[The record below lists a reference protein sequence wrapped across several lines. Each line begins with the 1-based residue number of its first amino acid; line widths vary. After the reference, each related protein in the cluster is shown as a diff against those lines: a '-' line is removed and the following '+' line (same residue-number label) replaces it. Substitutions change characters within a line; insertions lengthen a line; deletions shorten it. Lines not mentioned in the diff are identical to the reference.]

1 MELRHLKAFLAV
13 AEELHFGRAA
23 KRLQMAQPPLSQ
35 QIRQLEKELGV
46 QLFRRNTR
54 SVRLTGAGETFLD
67 PVRTVLDDL
76 DTAVRAA
83 RSAGRGEYGRVT
95 IGFAGASSHETLP
108 RLTRAV
114 RAAHPGL
121 ELVMTGQTYANVAL
135 SRVADGSLDLGF
147 VRLPVTRPG
156 VEHRVIDEE
165 ELLCA
170 LPFDHP
176 LARYEAV
183 PLGELADEPFVSFP
197 ANSGS
202 TVRDAMTEACESAG
216 FTPRVVQEAPDSYTI
231 MALVAAGVG
240 ITLTVTSVRHIQQS
254 GLVYR
259 PLTGPPIR
267 RQAALAWRADNP
279 SAALHAVLAVARD
292 ALPTPVRGPGGGPIE
307 TTGLSIR
314 GASGIGPTQ
323 SPDAKVTPLPV
334 TPPPAPSPSP

>member
-1 MELRHLKAFLAV
+1 MELRHLNAFLAV

-35 QIRQLEKELGV
+35 QIRQLERELGV

-54 SVRLTGAGETFLD
+54 SVRLTSAGESFLE

-108 RLTRAV
+108 QLTRAV

-121 ELVMTGQTYANVAL
+121 ELVMTGQTYANTAL

-156 VEHRVIDEE
+156 VAHRVIDEE
-165 ELLCA
+165 ELVCA
-170 LPFDHP
+170 LPSDHP
-176 LARYEAV
+176 LARRGTV
-183 PLGELADEPFVSFP
+183 PLDVLVGEPFVSFP

-231 MALVAAGVG
+231 LALVAAGVG
-240 ITLTVTSVRHIQQS
+240 VTLTVTSVQHIQQN

-259 PLTGPPIR
+259 PIAGPPIR
-267 RQAALAWRADNP
+267 LRAALAWRSDNP
-279 SAALHAVLAVARD
+279 SAALRAVLAVAEE
-292 ALPTPVRGPGGGPIE
+292 ALPTP
-307 TTGLSIR
+307 
-314 GASGIGPTQ
+314 TQ
-323 SPDAKVTPLPV
+323 TPD
-334 TPPPAPSPSP
+334 

>member
-1 MELRHLKAFLAV
+1 MELRHLNAFLAV

-46 QLFRRNTR
+46 QLFHRNTR
-54 SVRLTGAGETFLD
+54 SVRLTSAGESFLE

-83 RSAGRGEYGRVT
+83 RSAGTGEYGRVT

-121 ELVMTGQTYANVAL
+121 ELVMTGQTYANTAL
-135 SRVADGSLDLGF
+135 SRVADGTLDLGF

-156 VEHRVIDEE
+156 VAHRVIDEE
-165 ELLCA
+165 ELVCA
-170 LPFDHP
+170 LPSDHP
-176 LARYEAV
+176 LARRETVPPAV
-183 PLGELADEPFVSFP
+183 LAGEPFVSFP

-202 TVRDAMTEACESAG
+202 TVRDAMTEACEGAG
-216 FTPRVVQEAPDSYTI
+216 FTPRIVQEAPDSYTI
-231 MALVAAGVG
+231 LALVAAGVG
-240 ITLTVTSVRHIQQS
+240 VTLTVTSVQHIQQN

-259 PLTGPPIR
+259 PLDGPAVR
-267 RQAALAWRADNP
+267 LRAALAWRADNP
-279 SAALHAVLAVARD
+279 SAALRAVLAVAEE
-292 ALPTPVRGPGGGPIE
+292 ALPTPVR
-307 TTGLSIR
+307 TL
-314 GASGIGPTQ
+314 
-323 SPDAKVTPLPV
+323 D
-334 TPPPAPSPSP
+334 

>member
-1 MELRHLKAFLAV
+1 MELRHLNAFLAV

-46 QLFRRNTR
+46 QLFHRNTR
-54 SVRLTGAGETFLD
+54 SVRLTSAGETFLE

-83 RSAGRGEYGRVT
+83 RSAGIGEYGRVT

-121 ELVMTGQTYANVAL
+121 ELVMTGQTYANTAL

-147 VRLPVTRPG
+147 VRLPVARPG
-156 VEHRVIDEE
+156 VAHRVIDEE
-165 ELLCA
+165 ELVCA
-170 LPFDHP
+170 LPSDHP
-176 LARYEAV
+176 LARRETV
-183 PLGELADEPFVSFP
+183 PLDVLAGEPFVSFP

-202 TVRDAMTEACESAG
+202 TVRDAMTEACENAG
-216 FTPRVVQEAPDSYTI
+216 FTPRIVQEAPDSYTI
-231 MALVAAGVG
+231 LALVAAGVG
-240 ITLTVTSVRHIQQS
+240 VTLTVTSVQHIQQN

-259 PLTGPPIR
+259 PLAGPAVR
-267 RQAALAWRADNP
+267 LRAALAWRADNP
-279 SAALHAVLAVARD
+279 SAALRAVLAVAEE
-292 ALPTPVRGPGGGPIE
+292 ALPTPAR
-307 TTGLSIR
+307 TL
-314 GASGIGPTQ
+314 
-323 SPDAKVTPLPV
+323 D
-334 TPPPAPSPSP
+334 

>member
-1 MELRHLKAFLAV
+1 MELRHLNAFLAV

-35 QIRQLEKELGV
+35 QIRQLERELGV
-46 QLFRRNTR
+46 QLFHRNTR
-54 SVRLTGAGETFLD
+54 SVRLTSAGESFLE

-83 RSAGRGEYGRVT
+83 RSAGTGEYGRVT

-121 ELVMTGQTYANVAL
+121 ELVMTGQTYANTAL

-156 VEHRVIDEE
+156 IAHRVIDEE
-165 ELLCA
+165 ELVCA
-170 LPFDHP
+170 LPSDHS
-176 LARYEAV
+176 LARSRAV
-183 PLGELADEPFVSFP
+183 PLAVLAGEPFVSFP

-202 TVRDAMTEACESAG
+202 TVRDAMTEACEGAG
-216 FTPRVVQEAPDSYTI
+216 FTPRTVQEAPDSYTI
-231 MALVAAGVG
+231 LALVAAGVG
-240 ITLTVTSVRHIQQS
+240 VTLTVTSVQHIQQN

-259 PLTGPPIR
+259 PLAGPPIR
-267 RQAALAWRADNP
+267 LRAALAWRADNP
-279 SAALHAVLAVARD
+279 SAALRAVLAVAEE
-292 ALPTPVRGPGGGPIE
+292 ALPTPVR
-307 TTGLSIR
+307 R
-314 GASGIGPTQ
+314 
-323 SPDAKVTPLPV
+323 PD
-334 TPPPAPSPSP
+334 

>member
-1 MELRHLKAFLAV
+1 MELRHLNAFLAV

-35 QIRQLEKELGV
+35 QIRQLERELGV
-46 QLFRRNTR
+46 QLFHRNTR
-54 SVRLTGAGETFLD
+54 SVRLTSAGESFLD

-83 RSAGRGEYGRVT
+83 RSAGKGEYGRVT

-121 ELVMTGQTYANVAL
+121 ELVMTGQTYANTAL

-156 VEHRVIDEE
+156 VAHRVIDQE
-165 ELLCA
+165 ELVCA
-170 LPFDHP
+170 LPSDHP
-176 LARYEAV
+176 LARRVSV
-183 PLGELADEPFVSFP
+183 PLDVLAGEPFVSFP

-202 TVRDAMTEACESAG
+202 TVRDTMTEACESAG

-231 MALVAAGVG
+231 LALVAAGVG
-240 ITLTVTSVRHIQQS
+240 VTLTVTSVQHIQQS

-259 PLTGPPIR
+259 RIAGPPIR
-267 RQAALAWRADNP
+267 LSAALAWRPDNP
-279 SAALHAVLAVARD
+279 SAALRAVLAVAEE
-292 ALPTPVRGPGGGPIE
+292 ALPTPTHHR
-307 TTGLSIR
+307 
-314 GASGIGPTQ
+314 
-323 SPDAKVTPLPV
+323 D
-334 TPPPAPSPSP
+334 

>member
-1 MELRHLKAFLAV
+1 MELRHLNAFLAV

-35 QIRQLEKELGV
+35 QIRQLERELGV
-46 QLFRRNTR
+46 QLFHRNTR
-54 SVRLTGAGETFLD
+54 SVRLTSAGESFLE

-83 RSAGRGEYGRVT
+83 RSAGTGEYGRVT

-121 ELVMTGQTYANVAL
+121 ELVMTGQTYANTAL

-156 VEHRVIDEE
+156 VAHRVIDEE
-165 ELLCA
+165 ELVCA
-170 LPFDHP
+170 LPSDHP
-176 LARYEAV
+176 LARRETV
-183 PLGELADEPFVSFP
+183 PRDVLAGEPFVSFP

-202 TVRDAMTEACESAG
+202 TVRDAMTEACEGAG
-216 FTPRVVQEAPDSYTI
+216 FTPRIVQEAPDSYTI
-231 MALVAAGVG
+231 LALVAAGVG
-240 ITLTVTSVRHIQQS
+240 VTLTVTSVQHIQQN

-259 PLTGPPIR
+259 PLAGPTVR
-267 RQAALAWRADNP
+267 LRAALAWRADNP
-279 SAALHAVLAVARD
+279 SAALRAVLAVAEE
-292 ALPTPVRGPGGGPIE
+292 ALPTPVR
-307 TTGLSIR
+307 TT
-314 GASGIGPTQ
+314 
-323 SPDAKVTPLPV
+323 D
-334 TPPPAPSPSP
+334 